1 MPKKQR
7 AAPRK
12 SAQSAAE
19 PDHEAL
25 AQNLVDLALEVTE
38 REDLDPATVA
48 SREQD
53 VLTLVR
59 RALRRRHDDVLY
71 GAIELA
77 RYTDPAACRWLR
89 ERIEEEAATL
99 RVRDGA
105 DDNAAELEIDAFMIP
120 VFVYSEGGLVEAEVF
135 ADDAAFE
142 ELSESFRRAGL
153 ASADSKVVLVRHL
166 YDLAEVDGVRYS
178 ELQEILR
185 EAAQALRSKKL
196 VATPAL
202 EATMRGWQDGG
213 ADDGDMAA
221 GAEEEDESA
230 LPQVVQL
237 RFLFGF
243 VLKRADDPFYRV
255 PRDEAGADAYFEGRM
270 ARYRMW
276 AGSIA
281 PVLTRCLTPRPAG
294 MELNFLYQDLFY
306 GAKEQ
311 GIGELAML
319 ATLSEVNGL
328 VDEQD
333 RPPERIKAVV
343 APVDLGD
350 HAALR
355 INLYPLDGGA
365 PLATIDKPCDLSA
378 DLETEID
385 DLCDALGTVGLDGV
399 LIARAF
405 DANGEPD
412 GAEPYLND

>member
-1 MPKKQR
+1 MPKNKR
-7 AAPRK
+7 PAPSKPAR
-12 SAQSAAE
+12 QAAE

-99 RVRDGA
+99 RVRDGNG
-105 DDNAAELEIDAFMIP
+105 DEAAELEIDAFMIP
-120 VFVYSEGGLVEAEVF
+120 LFVHSGGGLVEAEVF

-142 ELSESFRRAGL
+142 ELTDSFRHAGL
-153 ASADSKVVLVRHL
+153 ASADTKVVLVRRL
-166 YDLAEVDGVRYS
+166 YDLAEVDSIRYS
-178 ELQEILR
+178 ELQEVLR
-185 EAAQALRSKKL
+185 EAGQALRSKKI

-202 EATMRGWQDGG
+202 EATMRGWQTGG
-213 ADDGDMAA
+213 PMLGDAD
-221 GAEEEDESA
+221 EEGEE
-230 LPQVVQL
+230 LEVVQL
-237 RFLFGF
+237 RFLLGF
-243 VLKRADDPFYRV
+243 ALKRVDDPFYRV
-255 PRDEAGADAYFEGRM
+255 PNDPAGADAYFEGRM

-281 PVLTRCLTPRPAG
+281 PLLTRCLARDPAG

-319 ATLSEVNGL
+319 ATLSEVNSR
-328 VDEQD
+328 VEEQD
-333 RPPERIKAVV
+333 RPPERLKAVV
-343 APVDLGD
+343 APVDLGQQ
-350 HAALR
+350 AALR
-355 INLYPLDGGA
+355 INLYRLDGGA
-365 PLATIDKPCDLSA
+365 PLATIDKPVDLSA
-378 DLETEID
+378 DLEADID
-385 DLCDALGTVGLDGV
+385 DLCDALGSVGLDGV
-399 LIARAF
+399 LIARGF
-405 DANGEPD
+405 DAHGEPD